1 MCKTVSYTEIIKEWR
16 DTYKEKAHCQDS
28 RKKTLYKPE
37 MKSVTFKKKTKNLLS
52 LALQSSSLE
61 MMAHEMFCN
70 KQMYPLGTIHI
81 IDPQARREEIEKHRL
96 EKSCKKT
103 SISASLSSFKMQL

>member
-1 MCKTVSYTEIIKEWR
+1 
-16 DTYKEKAHCQDS
+16 
-28 RKKTLYKPE
+28 

-103 SISASLSSFKMQL
+103 SISTSLSSFKMQLQMYTRGKCFIFSDTVPSYLL